1 MVSTPAFSAIDPPWS
16 PSVYRC
22 VRLRT
27 VYGVLVH
34 NRSFGSKASL
44 VSRDMFPRLPLP
56 LRRRCSPVLCYPAP
70 AIGVWF
76 DRSPLKMAQLTMIN
90 EFTRECLAIRVA
102 RRSNSHDVIE
112 RLGECML

>member
-1 MVSTPAFSAIDPPWS
+1 MIGRISRAAFTDVSGSKRFT
-16 PSVYRC
+16 
-22 VRLRT
+22 
-27 VYGVLVH
+27 GVLVH

-70 AIGVWF
+70 VIGVWF